1 MEKRVHFK
9 DVNSVNIICSD
20 FFDGAGDIV
29 LSRFSTSRFLSHEQ
43 TFFAANTSYY
53 AIISIT

>member
-1 MEKRVHFK
+1 MEKRGHFK

-29 LSRFSTSRFLSHEQ
+29 LSRFSLAD
-43 TFFAANTSYY
+43 FFRTNRLFSPL
-53 AIISIT
+53 IHHITQ